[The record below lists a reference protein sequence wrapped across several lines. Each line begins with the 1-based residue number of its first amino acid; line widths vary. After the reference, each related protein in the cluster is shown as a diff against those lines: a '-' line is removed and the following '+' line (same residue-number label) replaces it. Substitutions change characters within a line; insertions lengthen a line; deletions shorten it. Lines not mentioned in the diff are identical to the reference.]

1 MGLVSPFLSSL
12 DLEAFGLR
20 WCWPEIDLAHPLD
33 TGSAGVL
40 WRDIGRTVE
49 HLGADGAVW
58 RRLYGRLTD
67 GLDDLAV
74 DVLRPVV
81 HVPAHPLKLADFG
94 VKAALPASWTTRL
107 FSHPEAKALFAGLAA
122 HALTSLR
129 APLSSAVGLM
139 LGAAGHRHGWP
150 VAEGGSAA
158 ITTAMAAKLDK
169 SGGTIE
175 TGVRVG
181 HLAELGRPDLIL
193 LDVSPRAA
201 VSMAGDRM
209 PPRVARA
216 YGRFR
221 YGPAAFK
228 VDLAVEG
235 GIPWTNEHCRSAGTV
250 HVGGTFAEVAAA
262 ERAIG
267 AGRMPARPF
276 VLVGQQYLADPSR
289 SAGHVHPI
297 WAYAHV
303 PHGYDG
309 DATEVIV
316 DQIERFAPGFSSRI
330 VARHVRD
337 VAHLEAY
344 NANYIG
350 GDIGTGANDMT
361 QIVFRPRVAID
372 PYATGIPGVYLCS
385 SATPP
390 GAGVHGMCGLNA
402 AESAL
407 RHLAR

>member
-49 HLGADGAVW
+49 HLGPDGAMW

-67 GLDDLAV
+67 SLDDLA
-74 DVLRPVV
+74 
-81 HVPAHPLKLADFG
+81 
-94 VKAALPASWTTRL
+94 
-107 FSHPEAKALFAGLAA
+107 
-122 HALTSLR
+122 
-129 APLSSAVGLM
+129 
-139 LGAAGHRHGWP
+139 
-150 VAEGGSAA
+150 
-158 ITTAMAAKLDK
+158 
-169 SGGTIE
+169 
-175 TGVRVG
+175 
-181 HLAELGRPDLIL
+181 
-193 LDVSPRAA
+193 
-201 VSMAGDRM
+201 
-209 PPRVARA
+209 
-216 YGRFR
+216 
-221 YGPAAFK
+221 
-228 VDLAVEG
+228 
-235 GIPWTNEHCRSAGTV
+235 
-250 HVGGTFAEVAAA
+250 
-262 ERAIG
+262 
-267 AGRMPARPF
+267 
-276 VLVGQQYLADPSR
+276 
-289 SAGHVHPI
+289 
-297 WAYAHV
+297 
-303 PHGYDG
+303 HGYGG

-316 DQIERFAPGFSSRI
+316 DQIERFAPGFCSRI
-330 VARHVRD
+330 VGRRVRD